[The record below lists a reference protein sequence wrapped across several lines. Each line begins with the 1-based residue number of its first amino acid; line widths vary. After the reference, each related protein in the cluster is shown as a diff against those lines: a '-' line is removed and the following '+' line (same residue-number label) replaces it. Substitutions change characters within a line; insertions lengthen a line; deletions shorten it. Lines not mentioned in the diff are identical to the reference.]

1 MNWWVINS
9 ILIIIILA
17 FVGYDVYLK
26 IMAKKS
32 AKVIDQEEFT
42 AGMKKAKV
50 INVSEK
56 DYFDAGHI
64 LGARNFPY
72 VTLKQSFTGLRK
84 DIPIYI
90 YDQRKSLSIRTANY
104 LRKQGYTELYI
115 LKGGYAKWSGK
126 IKKK

>member
-42 AGMKKAKV
+42 AGMRKAQV
-50 INVSEK
+50 IDVREK

-72 VTLKQSFTGLRK
+72 ITLKQSYTGLRK

-90 YDQRKSLSIRTANY
+90 YDQKKSLSIRTANY